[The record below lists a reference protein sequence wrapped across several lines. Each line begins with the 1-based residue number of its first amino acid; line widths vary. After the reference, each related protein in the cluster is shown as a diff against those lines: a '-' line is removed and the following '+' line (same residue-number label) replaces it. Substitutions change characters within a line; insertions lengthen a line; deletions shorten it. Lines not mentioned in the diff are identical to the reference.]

1 MGVEREL
8 KLEGDPSDLRRL
20 LQDPAIAGGL
30 KGRPKRK
37 RLTTTYYDTE
47 DAILRE
53 RFGMSLRVRKDGRRR
68 IQTVKRERRADG
80 VMFARDEWEMAI
92 EGEVPDAARLTD
104 PALADIVAVL
114 TAHPVVPVVRSEIRR
129 EVVDLAWTDEHGRS
143 AVVNLSLDEG
153 RIAAGDGEVP
163 VGELE
168 LELVEGEPACLFSL
182 ALRCADIVPV
192 RFGTQGKWERGF
204 RLHTGRSPEPE
215 KALRPVLSADANI
228 EEVMVASFAAA
239 LRQWLGNEAAVQDG
253 RDPEGVHQMR
263 VALRRLRSLLT
274 VFKDLIPDAQRKA
287 LSAELRTVVQA
298 LGPARDLDVF
308 ETELLAPVLDARP
321 DDRSLSALRDLAAT
335 ARARAYDQARA
346 AVAERSYGR
355 TLLRLSAWL
364 DMRGWRLGADAVDAE
379 QLAMPPVEAASAL
392 LDKALRKV
400 LRRGRRFARL
410 SPPERHKV
418 RIALKK
424 LRYAADA
431 VSDLFDPDLVKP
443 YARRLSRLQDHMG
456 RFNDAFVAGE
466 LVNGLLEDHALPAAA
481 RQEAAKG
488 GGLVAGWHA
497 HAAVADEPEL
507 RSAWKAFKRA
517 EPFWRKP

>member
-8 KLEGDPSDLRRL
+8 KLEGDPEDLRRL
-20 LQDPAIAGGL
+20 LQEPAIAAGL

-37 RLTTTYYDTE
+37 RLATVYYDTE

-53 RFGMSLRVRKDGRRR
+53 RFGMSLRVRKDGRRF

-80 VMFARDEWEMAI
+80 VMFARDEWEMPV
-92 EGEVPDAARLTD
+92 EGEAPDPTRLTD
-104 PALADIVAVL
+104 PALADVVSVL
-114 TAHPVVPVVRSEIRR
+114 ITHPVVPVIRTEIRR
-129 EVVDLAWTDEHGRS
+129 EIVDLVWTDEHGSS

-204 RLHTGRSPEPE
+204 RLRTGLAPEPE
-215 KALRPVLSADANI
+215 KAERPVLSAASNI
-228 EEVMVASFAAA
+228 EAVMVASFAAA
-239 LRQWLGNEAAVQDG
+239 LRQWLGNEGAVQDG
-253 RDPEGVHQMR
+253 RDPEGIHQMR

-274 VFKDLIPDAQRKA
+274 VFKDLIPKAQRKA
-287 LSAELRTVVQA
+287 LSAELRAVVQA

-308 ETELLAPVLDARP
+308 ETELLAPVIEARQ
-321 DDRSLSALRDLAAT
+321 DDRSLSALRELAGT
-335 ARARAYDQARA
+335 ARERANAQARA
-346 AVAERSYGR
+346 SVSERSYGR

-364 DMRGWRLGADAVDAE
+364 DMRGWRLGADAAGAE
-379 QLAMPPVEAASAL
+379 QLAMPPVEAAGTV

-400 LRRGRRFARL
+400 LRRGRRFADL

-431 VSDLFDPDLVKP
+431 VSDLFDPGLVKP

-466 LVNGLLEDHALPAAA
+466 LVDGLLEDAALPAAA

-507 RSAWKAFKRA
+507 LDAWKAFKRA
-517 EPFWRKP
+517 EPFWRKA

>member
-20 LQDPAIAGGL
+20 LQEPAIMGGL

-37 RLTTTYYDTE
+37 RLTTTYFDTE

-53 RFGMSLRVRKDGRRR
+53 QFGMSLRVRKDGRRR

-80 VMFARDEWEMAI
+80 VMFARDEWEMPIA
-92 EGEVPDAARLTD
+92 GDVPDASRLTD
-104 PALADIVAVL
+104 PDLADVVAVL
-114 TAHPVVPVVRSEIRR
+114 ASHAVVPVVQSEILR
-129 EVVDLAWTDEHGRS
+129 EAADLVWTDEHGRS

-153 RIAAGDGEVP
+153 RVTAGDREAR

-182 ALRCADIVPV
+182 ALRCADLVPV
-192 RFGTQGKWERGF
+192 RFGTLGKWERGF
-204 RLHTGRSPEPE
+204 RLRSGRPPEPE
-215 KALRPVLSADANI
+215 KAERPVLSADSNI
-228 EEVMVASFAAA
+228 EEVMVASFGAA

-253 RDPEGVHQMR
+253 RNPEGIHQMR

-274 VFKDLIPDAQRKA
+274 VFKDLIPDAQRSS
-287 LSAELRTVVQA
+287 LSAELREVVQA

-321 DDRSLSALRDLAAT
+321 DDPSLAALRELAGT
-335 ARARAYDQARA
+335 ARASAYGRAHA

-364 DMRGWRLGADAVDAE
+364 DMRGWRLGADAAGAE
-379 QLAMPPVEAASAL
+379 QLAMPPVEAAGVL

-400 LRRGRRFARL
+400 LRRGRRFAGL
-410 SPPERHKV
+410 SPAERHKV

-424 LRYAADA
+424 LRYAGDA
-431 VSDLFDPDLVKP
+431 VSDLFDPALVKP

-456 RFNDAFVAGE
+456 RFNDAYVAGE
-466 LVNGLLEDHALPAAA
+466 LVDGLLKDEALPAAA
-481 RQEAAKG
+481 RQDSAKG

-507 RSAWKAFKRA
+507 QRAWKAFKRA
-517 EPFWRKP
+517 EPFWRKG